1 MSKLEESAFQLS
13 TKELKQIRYLELLKK
28 RKLEVSK
35 GKRFS
40 DKMSVEA
47 QIAMQLAME
56 DTQKIKHIQATLD
69 KEKTIITKKCES
81 PMNQKSVHDCEMNS
95 ELEFDDKSTPSSG
108 RKSYAELYEN
118 RGVVRM
124 QNDITDETFNPEN
137 QSKRPLDTHAKLE
150 SAMEIIENV
159 NHDDPVASILD
170 DAVIEQIAQQN
181 SVDKCSV
188 WIEANS

>member
-28 RKLEVSK
+28 RKLEVGKS
-35 GKRFS
+35 KRFS

-56 DTQKIKHIQATLD
+56 DTQKIKDIQTISD
-69 KEKTIITKKCES
+69 GVKVIKTNKCES
-81 PMNQKSVHDCEMNS
+81 DVKQRSGHECEVNS
-95 ELEFDDKSTPSSG
+95 ETEFDDKSTPSSG

-118 RGVVRM
+118 RGIVRM
-124 QNDITDETFNPEN
+124 QNDITDETFNPQN
-137 QSKRPLDTHAKLE
+137 QSRRPLDTHAKLE

-159 NHDDPVASILD
+159 NHDDPLASILD
-170 DAVIEQIAQQN
+170 DAIIEQIAQQN
-181 SVDKCSV
+181 SVDKCSI